1 MNKKKKKKKTTR
13 ERAKKALKFID
24 LKRKSDYCHN
34 KAIEDIVTVLA
45 KEKYMSPYI
54 AIRILDDVKEII
66 PLISEIKLL

>member
-1 MNKKKKKKKTTR
+1 M
-13 ERAKKALKFID
+13 KFID